1 MVRAVS
7 VAPSAAAIE
16 NPRLMIALIAVTD
29 AQTMNGS
36 VIQSLVASVFE
47 KSGSAVPADNE
58 NRRRVNSG
66 MIRLAADHALCAACC
81 KSHAI
86 AQFDKVVRLAITAI
100 SNKLRMAEQDNRK
113 RCGDSA
119 GL

>member
-7 VAPSAAAIE
+7 VAPSTAAIE

-36 VIQSLVASVFE
+36 VIQPLTAWCSKNRLSC
-47 KSGSAVPADNE
+47 SG
-58 NRRRVNSG
+58 RQ
-66 MIRLAADHALCAACC
+66 MIRLAADHASCAACC

-86 AQFDKVVRLAITAI
+86 AQFDKVVRSAITAI
-100 SNKLRMAEQDNRK
+100 SNKFGMAEQDNRS
-113 RCGDSA
+113 RTAQIG
-119 GL
+119 